1 MKFDSVDH
9 IGSRIKELR
18 KKRSMTIQKL
28 AQYTDLSVGY
38 LSNLER
44 NQASP
49 TLANLQRICIALEF
63 SINDILSEREED
75 KFIIR
80 WKEQTVWDY
89 EEFRQQVRRMDFGN
103 ARGVYE
109 YITVEP
115 GESELLS
122 KGLHPYPE
130 VCVVL
135 EGQLEL
141 TLGDEVYLLEEGD
154 SAYIK
159 AHTSHIMRN
168 PGDTVCKTFWHLQ
181 MGESD

>member
-9 IGSRIKELR
+9 IGSRIKEIR
-18 KKRSMTIQKL
+18 KKKSMTIQKL

-49 TLANLQRICIALEF
+49 TLANLQKICIALEV
-63 SINDILSEREED
+63 SINDVLSEREED

-80 WKEQTVWDY
+80 WDEQTVWDY

-103 ARGVYE
+103 DRGVYE

-122 KGLHPYPE
+122 TGLHPYPE

-141 TLGDEVYLLEEGD
+141 TLGEEVYLLNEGD
-154 SAYIK
+154 SIYVK
-159 AHTSHIMRN
+159 AHTSHTMRN
-168 PGDTVCKTFWHLQ
+168 PGKTVCRTFWHLQ
-181 MGESD
+181 LGES